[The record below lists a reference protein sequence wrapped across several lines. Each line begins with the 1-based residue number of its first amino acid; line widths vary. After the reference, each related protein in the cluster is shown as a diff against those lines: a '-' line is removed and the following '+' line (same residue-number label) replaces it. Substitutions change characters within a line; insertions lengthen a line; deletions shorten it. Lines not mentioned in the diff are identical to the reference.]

1 MSRFL
6 GLRAVRLATVRL
18 TISSKR
24 RHCTETFSE
33 IVALL
38 TEKESETTRM
48 TPSDE
53 TVLVTGATGRQGGAV
68 ISHMLPK
75 GWKLRALTRNPDRH
89 EAQSLAQRGV
99 EVIKGDLEDPL
110 SITRAAAGV
119 YGIYSVQD
127 FWAVGAKR
135 EVQQGKNL
143 ADAAKKANVKHFVYS
158 SVGGAER
165 NSGID
170 HWESKWEIEKHIRKL
185 GLPATM
191 IRPAAFMENYYVDQ
205 VEIGILK
212 GKLMDPIRADKTYQ
226 TIATDDIGAF
236 VALAFD
242 RGKDFIGAEIEIAGS
257 ELTNPAAAQ
266 VFSRVLGKEVKFR
279 KLPMP
284 MVRLVLGK
292 EFYQM
297 FRWFNESGF
306 KADIAFLRRRYPEVH
321 LQTLDEWLRNEGWHK
336 RARRVQAPK
345 G

>member
-1 MSRFL
+1 MSDPDK
-6 GLRAVRLATVRL
+6 
-18 TISSKR
+18 TI
-24 RHCTETFSE
+24 
-33 IVALL
+33 
-38 TEKESETTRM
+38 
-48 TPSDE
+48 
-53 TVLVTGATGRQGGAV
+53 LVTGATGRQGGAV
-68 ISHMLPK
+68 IRHLLPK
-75 GWKLRALTRNPDRH
+75 EWKLRALTRNPSGPAAR
-89 EAQSLAQRGV
+89 SLIRQGL
-99 EVIKGDLEDPL
+99 EVVQGDLEDPASL
-110 SITRAAAGV
+110 EPAVRRA

-127 FWAVGAKR
+127 YWTVGAKR
-135 EVQQGKNL
+135 EVLQGKNL
-143 ADAAKKANVKHFVYS
+143 ADAAKKASVEHFVYS

-236 VALAFD
+236 VGLAFE
-242 RGKDFIGAEIEIAGS
+242 RAKDFIGAEIEIAGS
-257 ELTNPAAAQ
+257 ELTNPEAAR
-266 VFSRVLGKEVKFR
+266 VFSRVLGRPVKFR

-297 FRWFNESGF
+297 FRWFNREGF
-306 KADIAFLRRRYPEVH
+306 KADIADLRRRYPEVH
-321 LQTLDEWLRNEGWHK
+321 FQTLEEWLISEGWHK
-336 RARRVQAPK
+336 RARIVRPPK
-345 G
+345 V

>member
-165 NSGID
+165 NTGIP
-170 HWESKWEIEKHIRKL
+170 HWESKWEIEKYIRGL
-185 GLPATM
+185 GLPATVF
-191 IRPAAFMENYYVDQ
+191 RPAAFMETYYIDQ

-212 GKLMDPIRADKTYQ
+212 GKLLDPIRADKPYQ
-226 TIATDDIGAF
+226 TIASEDIGTFA
-236 VALAFD
+236 ALAFE
-242 RGKDFIGAEIEIAGS
+242 RPGE
-257 ELTNPAAAQ
+257 
-266 VFSRVLGKEVKFR
+266 
-279 KLPMP
+279 
-284 MVRLVLGK
+284 
-292 EFYQM
+292 
-297 FRWFNESGF
+297 
-306 KADIAFLRRRYPEVH
+306 
-321 LQTLDEWLRNEGWHK
+321 
-336 RARRVQAPK
+336 
-345 G
+345 